1 MPSNRPRVRRTG
13 ALTRRSI
20 RRDVR
25 PRGTPEVAE
34 DRLKYLRSPATWL
47 AGILLAVATVT
58 FQDVLTSTVKAVLP
72 LDGIPD
78 QVSPQDAIEVV
89 EVRDAKEFG
98 MYLVRGEKNEN
109 LTKAFSSSAGTSWKQ
124 QLDTVDVGDAEW
136 IVTLR
141 GRATQQVRITDIVP
155 EVNGGKC
162 SPALAGTLVYSP
174 SQGEDNVI
182 PLEVTIDDPKPRL
195 TAYKEGSKAEEPYFS
210 GAKARHIT
218 LNRNESEAFF
228 IRAKS
233 ERGYCRWRYRVHYQV
248 GGDREEMMLS
258 RDGKPFEL
266 TGELKNVSGYES
278 VYFPS
283 YLCPRGADANWLTG
297 TGEEYARAVRRG
309 DEMPCPRG

>member
-1 MPSNRPRVRRTG
+1 MAR
-13 ALTRRSI
+13 
-20 RRDVR
+20 
-25 PRGTPEVAE
+25 

-72 LDGIPD
+72 LDSIPD

-89 EVRDAKEFG
+89 EVRDAKEYG

-109 LTKAFSSSAGTSWKQ
+109 LTKALNSGPSWRQ
-124 QLDTVDVGDAEW
+124 QLDTVDVGQAEW

-141 GRATQQVRITDIVP
+141 GHATQQVRITDIVP
-155 EVNGGKC
+155 EVSGGKC
-162 SPALAGTLVYSP
+162 ASALAGTLVYSP
-174 SQGEDNVI
+174 SQGEDDVI
-182 PLEVTIDDPKPRL
+182 PLEVTIDAPQPRL
-195 TAYKEGSKAEEPYFS
+195 KAYKEGSKAEEPYFS

-248 GGDREEMMLS
+248 GGDRAEMVLS

-266 TGELKNVSGYES
+266 TGGLKNVSGYKS
-278 VYFPS
+278 VHFPS
-283 YLCPRGADANWLTG
+283 YLCPRGADTNWLTG